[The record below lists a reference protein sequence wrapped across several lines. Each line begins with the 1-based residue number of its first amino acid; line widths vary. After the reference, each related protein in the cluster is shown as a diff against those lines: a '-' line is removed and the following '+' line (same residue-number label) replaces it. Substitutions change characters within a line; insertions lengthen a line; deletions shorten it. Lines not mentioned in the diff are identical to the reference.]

1 MTFLSSMTMISILSV
16 IILALIFVVI
26 KLNIEFYNEKKN
38 FKIKLYALQDIII
51 EISKKQLG
59 QEEQLKLSEE
69 LKATLKSSNSIL
81 NSAIFGLNYDLFEI
95 ATKNNLI

>member
-1 MTFLSSMTMISILSV
+1 MTFLSSITMISILSI
-16 IILALIFVVI
+16 IILILIIVVI
-26 KLNIEFYNEKKN
+26 KLNIQFYNEKKN
-38 FKIKLYALQDIII
+38 FKIKLYAMQDIII

-59 QEEQLKLSEE
+59 QEEQLKLSQE
-69 LKATLKSSNSIL
+69 LEATLKSNNSIL